1 MTKGKRNGR
10 LNALTIDVEDWFQVT
25 AFDRSIRLD
34 EWERCEVRVGDNVR
48 RILDILSEERI
59 DATFF
64 VLGWIAERF
73 PEIVRSIY
81 DAGHE
86 VATHGYDHRMVS
98 QLAPRE
104 FESDVTKS
112 IRAIEQITNTP
123 VLGYRA
129 PSYSIVE
136 ETSWAWEVLIE
147 LGLRYSSSVFPIN
160 HDRYGIPWAPRHP
173 FVLRT
178 NGTGRLV
185 EFPLSTISVMGRNLP
200 VAGGAYL
207 RLYPYWFIRWGLSRI
222 NGEGMPAVVY
232 FHPWEIDPG
241 QPRQRVGL
249 VSQLRHYTNLRRM
262 EQKIRALLRDFE
274 FASVGRVLAT
284 NGFGLHGSGTE
295 TAGETQSPGV
305 KRSAENRKVQT
316 A

>member
-10 LNALTIDVEDWFQVT
+10 LNALTIDVEDWFHVT

-34 EWERCEVRVGDNVR
+34 EWERCEVRVGHNVR
-48 RILDILSEERI
+48 RILDMLSEEKI

-73 PEIVRSIY
+73 PEIVKSIH

-104 FESDVTKS
+104 FASDVTKS
-112 IRAIEQITNTP
+112 IEVIEQITRTP

-136 ETSWAWEVLIE
+136 ETSWAWEILVD

-185 EFPLSTISVMGRNLP
+185 EFPLSTVSVMGRNLP

-241 QPRQRVGL
+241 QPRQPVGL
-249 VSQLRHYTNLRRM
+249 VSQLRHYTNLGRM
-262 EQKIRALLRDFE
+262 EQKIRTLLRDFQ
-274 FASVGRVLAT
+274 FASVGRVLST
-284 NGFGLHGSGTE
+284 NGFGLHGLGIE
-295 TAGETQSPGV
+295 TSEEAESPGA
-305 KRSAENRKVQT
+305 KHSAEDMKVET
-316 A
+316 P